1 MFNAT
6 YFTYDGVVSA
16 RYKLKISSFDD
27 NSTLETNVFSQ
38 EITTSKPL
46 YKDKY
51 VISSMNY
58 SGAPEVEVS
67 VLSAV
72 VIDEMKKREILAWLC
87 QGDSFKKLI
96 IHKPEVENF
105 YYMCKFKSVS
115 EITVNGY
122 CVGFKLT
129 AVLDS
134 PYQYGLT
141 TSVDVANGTYAAA
154 EYTILNKSDFTDRYI
169 YPILKFK
176 LNNTGNVTIVN
187 VTDDVTRE
195 FIITDVPAGN
205 EIIIDND
212 LKIIDGE
219 GAFLS
224 KFNKNWLRLKKG
236 ENKLQITIDGELN
249 ITCPQIAHIC
259 F

>member
-6 YFTYDGVVSA
+6 YFTYDGVLSA

-27 NSTLETNVFSQ
+27 NSTQETNVFSQ

-46 YKDKY
+46 FRDKY
-51 VISSMNY
+51 VISAINH

-67 VLSAV
+67 VLSAAI
-72 VIDEMKKREILAWLC
+72 IDDMKKREILTWLC

-96 IHKPEVENF
+96 IHKPEVETF

-122 CVGFKLT
+122 CVGFKMV

-141 TSVDVANGTYAAA
+141 TKLDVDSGVHTA
-154 EYTILNKSDFTDRYI
+154 EEFTILNKSDYIDRYV
-169 YPILKFK
+169 YPLLTFK
-176 LNNTGNVTIVN
+176 LNNTGSITIVN
-187 VTDDVTRE
+187 TSDDITRE
-195 FIITDVPAGN
+195 FKILDVPAGN
-205 EIIIDND
+205 EITIDND

-219 GAFLS
+219 GAFLHN
-224 KFNKNWLRLKKG
+224 FNKNWLRLKKG
-236 ENKLQITIDGELN
+236 ENKLQITVDGEVH